1 MNKNTEHEITNL
13 DILKKLQKES
23 GMNCD
28 KKATPKKD
36 EYAMLEEDYLSYA
49 K

>member
-1 MNKNTEHEITNL
+1 MNKNTNHEITNL
-13 DILKKLQKES
+13 DILEKLQKETE
-23 GMNCD
+23 MNCD

-36 EYAMLEEDYLSYA
+36 EYAMLKEDYLSYA